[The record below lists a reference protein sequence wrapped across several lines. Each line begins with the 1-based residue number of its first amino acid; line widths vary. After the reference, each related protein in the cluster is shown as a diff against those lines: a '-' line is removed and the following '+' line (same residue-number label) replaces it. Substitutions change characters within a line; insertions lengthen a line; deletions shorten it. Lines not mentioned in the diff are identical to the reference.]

1 VADLNDI
8 FFMSPVM
15 SFRHQDTCSYRFV
28 LDRLKKILYPQD
40 KNVDIARTVPA
51 LN

>member
-28 LDRLKKILYPQD
+28 LGRLKKIHFILR
-40 KNVDIARTVPA
+40 IRT
-51 LN
+51 